1 MLKLHKVWLKINPRR
16 YARTDKNH
24 YLLKWRS
31 PNLVLRSIVLDK
43 SSHYAFYSRIQ
54 VFEPHLS

>member
-1 MLKLHKVWLKINPRR
+1 MLKLHKVWLKINPRQ

-43 SSHYAFYSRIQ
+43 
-54 VFEPHLS
+54 